1 MEEVKYNPSKILIVD
16 DNVSFHLLYG
26 EYLRLENCIIDYATD
41 GFMALEKAN
50 KGDIDLILLD
60 IMMPNMDGF
69 ETCKRLKDNNNTKNI
84 PVIFITAI
92 EDKESFAKGFELG
105 AIDFLTKPINSLDLK
120 LKIRNYIKLAQNETK
135 IRQSELRYKSI
146 VEDQTE
152 FILRFLPNG
161 TITFVNNALC
171 KFLQN
176 TREDLLG
183 SDYNEKVFLQLNK
196 SQQSFFDG
204 LSIEQPI
211 ISIQKET
218 ILPDG
223 ELSFQEW
230 VIRALYDSNGVVS
243 EYQGVGRDI
252 TMQII
257 YEKAIR
263 ALTDETAGVTGEI
276 FFNTLVKNI
285 LKILNA
291 EYSVLAEYNPDDP
304 KSLLSFAACKKGEII
319 DNIELRIR
327 NKALLDHIRD
337 EVIVNK
343 GQDFLKVDSNFIV
356 DGKKMKYFASI
367 PLMSKKKIPTGL
379 LMIFLKN
386 SMTIPEPILDLIKI
400 FAVRASVEQERLSS
414 EAKIIESETKYRI
427 LADYNY
433 EWEYWIGKDGKY
445 IYVSPSCYRITGYKA
460 EEFMAN
466 SELLYDITFPEFR
479 QILREQASNSLN
491 EDLFHNSIE
500 IKITDKSGSERWI
513 NHTCNLLY
521 DEIGNYRGIRGNI
534 MDVTNKKHMEMALVE
549 SEKKFK
555 NIFHSSKDGIVISG
569 KEKTVLEIN
578 LSFLDIIGIKREEIK
593 NQKLTKIIHNR
604 DVKKFTFWIDGLDS
618 KGSTL
623 EIDLETS
630 SGIKSIEIS
639 GKEIQYESEMA
650 VLSIFRDVTE
660 RKEVQAKILNTIIT
674 TEEKERTRYAQDLH
688 DDLGPLLSTIKL
700 YTNSILS
707 ARNNENKE
715 IAIEKSI
722 ETIDEAISSLKEIAN
737 NLSPHI
743 LRDFGLGVAIDS
755 IVTRFNDTNKVYIY
769 LKSNLKKRFKS
780 NYEASLYRIIIE
792 LINNT
797 IKHSKAYNVSIEL
810 KMNKDNLNI
819 SYTDYGIGCD
829 LEQVLQNAK
838 GSGLFN
844 MINRIR
850 SINGEIN
857 IESKEG
863 QGFKT
868 QISISNIF

>member
-1 MEEVKYNPSKILIVD
+1 MEEVKNSPSKILIVD
-16 DNVSFHLLYG
+16 DNVSFHILYG
-26 EYLRLENCIIDYATD
+26 EYLRFENCTVDYATD
-41 GFMALEKAN
+41 GYIALEKAN

-69 ETCKRLKDNNNTKNI
+69 ETCKQLKENKNTKHI
-84 PVIFITAI
+84 PIVFITAI
-92 EDKESFAKGFELG
+92 EDKESFVKGFELG

-120 LKIRNYIKLAQNETK
+120 IKIRNYIKLAQNETK

-161 TITFVNNALC
+161 MITFVNNALC
-171 KFLQN
+171 KLLQK
-176 TREDLLG
+176 TREDLIG
-183 SDYNEKVFLQLNK
+183 SDYNEKVFF
-196 SQQSFFDG
+196 QQNSSKQSLIEG
-204 LSIEQPI
+204 LSIEHPI
-211 ISIQKET
+211 ITIQKET
-218 ILPDG
+218 ILSDG
-223 ELSFQEW
+223 ELSSQEW
-230 VIRALYDSNGVVS
+230 VIRALYDSQGVVS

-252 TMQII
+252 TMQLI

-291 EYSVLAEYNPDDP
+291 EYSVLAEFNPDDE
-304 KSLLSFAACKKGEII
+304 KSLLSFAACKEGKVI
-319 DNIELRIR
+319 DNIELIIR
-327 NKALLDHIRD
+327 NTSLLDNIRK
-337 EVIVNK
+337 EVIVYEDQTSLK
-343 GQDFLKVDSNFIV
+343 GGGNFLVE
-356 DGKKMKYFASI
+356 GKKLKYFASI
-367 PLMSKKKIPTGL
+367 PLLSKNKIPTGL
-379 LMIFLKN
+379 LMILSKKR
-386 SMTIPEPILDLIKI
+386 MIIPEPILDLIKI
-400 FAVRASVEQERLSS
+400 FAVRASVEQERLAS
-414 EAKIIESETKYRI
+414 EAKIVESETKYRI
-427 LADYNY
+427 LADNNY
-433 EWEYWIGKDGKY
+433 EWEYWIGKDGEY
-445 IYVSPSCYRITGYKA
+445 IYISPSCYRITGYKA

-466 SELLYDITFPEFR
+466 SDLLYDITLPEFKKV
-479 QILREQASNSLN
+479 LREQAPNSLN
-491 EDLFHNSIE
+491 ADLFHNSIE
-500 IKITDKSGSERWI
+500 IKIIDRNGSERWI

-521 DEIGNYRGIRGNI
+521 DENENYRGIRGNI

-569 KEKTVLEIN
+569 KDKAILEIN
-578 LSFLDIIGIKREEIK
+578 LSFIEIIGIEREEIK
-593 NQKLTKIIHNR
+593 KQKLTEIIHAR
-604 DVKKFTFWIDGLDS
+604 DVNKFTAWIDRLDS
-618 KGSTL
+618 IGSTI
-623 EIDLETS
+623 EIDLGTP

-639 GKEIQYESEMA
+639 GKTIQYESEIA
-650 VLSIFRDVTE
+650 VLSIFRDVTD
-660 RKEVQAKILNTIIT
+660 RKEVQGKILNAIIE

-707 ARNNENKE
+707 SRDNENKK

-722 ETIDEAISSLKEIAN
+722 ETIDEAISGLKEIAN

-755 IVTRFNDTNKVYIY
+755 IVNRFNDTNKVYIY
-769 LKSNLKKRFKS
+769 LKSNINKRFKP
-780 NYEASLYRIIIE
+780 NYEASLYRILIE

-829 LEQVLQNAK
+829 LEKVMQDAK

-857 IESKEG
+857 INSKEG
-863 QGFKT
+863 QGFHTK
-868 QISISNIF
+868 ISISNIF